1 MNSGGR
7 REDQVK
13 DRRKESAKDSGHYQY
28 ECVYLNE
35 FETGSQA
42 RRGIGDWFDLYNYRR
57 PHSSLG
63 DRTPMEVYHQKVAA

>member
-1 MNSGGR
+1 MDGKGR
-7 REDQVK
+7 WMDNIFIERLWRSVK
-13 DRRKESAKDSGHYQY
+13 Y

>member
-1 MNSGGR
+1 MDNIFIERLWRS
-7 REDQVK
+7 VK
-13 DRRKESAKDSGHYQY
+13 Y